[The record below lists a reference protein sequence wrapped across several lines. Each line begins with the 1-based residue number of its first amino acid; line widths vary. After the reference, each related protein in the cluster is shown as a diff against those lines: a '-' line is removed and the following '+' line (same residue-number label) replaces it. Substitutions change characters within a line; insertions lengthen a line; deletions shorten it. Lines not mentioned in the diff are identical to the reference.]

1 MKKITAEE
9 LAARFGLEKH
19 PENGAFLERHYEAG
33 AAERAASGS
42 IYYYVAPDE
51 ITKFHAIDCD
61 EYWCYAAGT
70 PLQLWQI
77 DPSGNVSVSVLGIEE
92 GCLPFVFVKAGTV
105 FGSRHGALGKE
116 GTFLTC
122 ITVPRFEYRGFRLL
136 EQDEI
141 LKSHPELRSFFE
153 PVR

>member
-1 MKKITAEE
+1 M
-9 LAARFGLEKH
+9 
-19 PENGAFLERHYEAG
+19 
-33 AAERAASGS
+33 
-42 IYYYVAPDE
+42 
-51 ITKFHAIDCD
+51 
-61 EYWCYAAGT
+61 
-70 PLQLWQI
+70 
-77 DPSGNVSVSVLGIEE
+77 LGIEE
-92 GCLPFVFVKAGTV
+92 GCLPFVFLKAGTV

-141 LKSHPELRSFFE
+141 LKSHPELHSFYE